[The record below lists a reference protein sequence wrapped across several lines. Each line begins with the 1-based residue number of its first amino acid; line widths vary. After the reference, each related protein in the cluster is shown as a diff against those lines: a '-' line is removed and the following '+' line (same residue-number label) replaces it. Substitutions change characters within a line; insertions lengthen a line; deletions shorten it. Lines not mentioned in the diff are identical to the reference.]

1 MFSDCYQKNSA
12 REIRKKSQ
20 VIVDVL
26 TKITQDVR
34 SNEELPHYYPDLGSL
49 SNHVIDPI
57 LQIGE
62 VLSVFLNSSKL
73 LLPVKLHCR

>member
-12 REIRKKSQ
+12 REIKKKSGHCGCPDQ
-20 VIVDVL
+20 NYA
-26 TKITQDVR
+26 DVR

-49 SNHVIDPI
+49 SNHIIDPI